1 MRKMKFAGIAP
12 SGLQYVVERTIGTMW
27 RTVFF
32 DLDGTLANSGEGIM
46 RCVQYALD
54 REFGIKADIKELRS
68 FVGPP
73 LREQFIRYANLTP
86 EEADRA
92 VARYGE
98 RYRAAG
104 IYEISVLPGISELL
118 MELRRAGLRLVLVS
132 SKPTEYCREILSR
145 IGIAQYFDD
154 VVGSDQN
161 GRTAGK
167 PDAIEKAIRVT
178 GCADR
183 NEIVMVG
190 DRRYDVI
197 GAKQC
202 GVGSIGVTYGYGSRM
217 ELEYEWPDCIVDNPT
232 ELRNVLIGQLM
243 AGSAGGNFLNDG
255 SPNPEI
261 IGEAVKPA
269 KKSGTQR
276 LLDRID
282 KIYKVWRIVYPILL
296 HLGIT
301 TVVASGLIIAALI
314 FGEFVRLPDGTSLYE
329 YISNQMVLLTGI
341 ADAAAIPV
349 AWLFMRG
356 DQKKRKE
363 AGGGKYLLNRNK
375 IGVKEIIL
383 IALLS
388 IGIAQVV
395 NFLITLIPYE
405 DAIYEETSEE
415 MFYQTGLLLQLAVIG
430 VIGPICEELVFR
442 GLVFRR
448 ARDYVGFWPAA
459 SLSGLVFGIYHG
471 NVTQGI
477 FAAIMGIIFAMVYEH
492 YGTIWASITAHIANN
507 VMATLMNSVIDK
519 LDLPESFYLIYLIVM
534 AIAAVVIGIYIFRK
548 EKKVNK
554 V

>member
-1 MRKMKFAGIAP
+1 MKFAGIAP

-86 EEADRA
+86 EQADRA

-118 MELRRAGLRLVLVS
+118 MELRRAGMRLVLVS

-145 IGIAQYFDD
+145 LGIAQYFND

-167 PDAIEKAIRVT
+167 PDAIEKAIRMT

-243 AGSAGGNFLNDG
+243 AGSPGGNSLNAGAPD
-255 SPNPEI
+255 PEI

-276 LLDRID
+276 LLDMID

-296 HLGIT
+296 HGAILF
-301 TVVASGLIIAALI
+301 VVQMGLFLAVLII
-314 FGEFVRLPDGTSLYE
+314 GEFVKHPDGMSAYDFLL
-329 YISNQMVLLTGI
+329 NQMVLLTGI

-356 DQKKRKE
+356 DQRNRKE
-363 AGGGKYLLNRNK
+363 AGRKYLMNRNK
-375 IGVKEIIL
+375 MGVKEIIL

-395 NFLITLIPYE
+395 NFLIALIPYE

-415 MFYQTGLLLQLAVIG
+415 MFYQTGLFLQFAVIG

-459 SLSGLVFGIYHG
+459 IVSGLAFGIYHM
-471 NVTQGI
+471 NVTQGV
-477 FAAIMGIIFAMVYEH
+477 FAAIMGIVFAMIYEH

>member
-12 SGLQYVVERTIGTMW
+12 PGLQYVVERTIGTMW

-86 EEADRA
+86 EQADRA

-118 MELRRAGLRLVLVS
+118 MELRRTGLRLVLVS

-145 IGIAQYFDD
+145 LGIAQYFDD

-167 PDAIEKAIRVT
+167 PEAIEKAIRVT

-255 SPNPEI
+255 SPDPAI
-261 IGEAVKPA
+261 IGEVVKPA
-269 KKSGTQR
+269 KKSRGER
-276 LLDRID
+276 LID
-282 KIYKVWRIVYPILL
+282 AIYKTWRMVYPILL
-296 HLGIT
+296 HWAILI
-301 TVVASGLIIAALI
+301 VVQIGLILAVLMI
-314 FGEFVRLPDGTSLYE
+314 GEFVNLPDGTSLYD

-356 DQKKRKE
+356 DQRKRKE

-375 IGVKEIIL
+375 MGVKEIIL

-395 NFLITLIPYE
+395 NFLIALIPYE

-415 MFYQTGLLLQLAVIG
+415 MFYQTGLFLQFAVIG
-430 VIGPICEELVFR
+430 AIGPICEELVFR

-459 SLSGLVFGIYHG
+459 IVSGLAFGIYHM
-471 NVTQGI
+471 NVTQGV
-477 FAAIMGIIFAMVYEH
+477 FASIMGIVFAMIYEH

-519 LDLPESFYLIYLIVM
+519 FDLPESYYLIYLIVM